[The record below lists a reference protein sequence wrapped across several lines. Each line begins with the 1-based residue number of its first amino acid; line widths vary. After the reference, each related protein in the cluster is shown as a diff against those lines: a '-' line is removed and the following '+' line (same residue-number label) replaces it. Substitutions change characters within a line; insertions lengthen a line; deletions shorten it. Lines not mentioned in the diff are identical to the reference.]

1 MVTGPTANDNT
12 RGGIINGGE
21 AMYDAPKFLGS
32 GDSCLVVEFS
42 DSIEMEANFRLQNL
56 TRVLASKNVKGI
68 REFVPTYRSLSI
80 HYDPIKLNRE
90 KLEAAALKTLE
101 SLGGGLGEKGRVL
114 VMPVLYGGE
123 YGPDMLDVCAHTGYS
138 EDEVIKKHTDPEY
151 YCYMLGFT
159 PGFAYLGGLDETLA
173 TPRLKNPRTLI
184 PAGSVGIA
192 DKQTGAY
199 SIDSPGG
206 WRLIGRTP
214 LRLFDPADNEH
225 PTLIEASD
233 WIKFRSVSEDEYAGI
248 KRDADAGRYRVE
260 RRVKQN
266 VVQG

>member
-1 MVTGPTANDNT
+1 
-12 RGGIINGGE
+12 
-21 AMYDAPKFLGS
+21 MYDAPKFLGS

-56 TRVLASKNVKGI
+56 MRILASKNVRGI

-90 KLEAAALKTLE
+90 KLETTARKTLE
-101 SLGGGLGEKGRVL
+101 DLGGGRGETRRIL
-114 VMPVLYGGE
+114 ALPVLYGGE
-123 YGPDMLDVCAHTGYS
+123 YGPDMPTVIAHTGYS
-138 EDEVIKKHTDPEY
+138 EDEVIKRHTAPEY

-173 TPRLKNPRTLI
+173 TPRLKKPRALI

-192 DKQTGAY
+192 GRQTGAY

-206 WRLIGRTP
+206 WQLIGRTP
-214 LRLFDPADNEH
+214 LRLFDPDDGER
-225 PTLIEASD
+225 PTLTEAGD
-233 WIKFRSVSEDEYAGI
+233 WIKFRSIPEDEYANI
-248 KRDADAGRYRVE
+248 KRDADAGRYQPE
-260 RRVKQN
+260 RRVEQN